1 VVAVGAAAAA
11 SVQAEPDLV
20 RWFSIAHGSGLRG
33 GDLAV
38 ENGSHMD
45 EPISARRSEL
55 RRSLSEA
62 SHRIESIIDAAEQA
76 AEEIRTEAR
85 EEAETYLRARREEAD
100 ELVAQRSS
108 EIADVVARVVDRA
121 EQLRGEADAILGELR
136 NGTPIPSP
144 SPAPADPQMA
154 PSPVQAVPLAPRQGA
169 DPGTTPPDAESAV
182 RNAPGSDV
190 PEEALLRATQMA
202 VAGHER
208 AEIERVLVAEFAVVD
223 VQAVLDEILG
233 PAAR

>member
-1 VVAVGAAAAA
+1 
-11 SVQAEPDLV
+11 
-20 RWFSIAHGSGLRG
+20 
-33 GDLAV
+33 
-38 ENGSHMD
+38 MD
-45 EPISARRSEL
+45 EPISARRSEV

-62 SHRIESIIDAAEQA
+62 TRRIESIIDAAEQA
-76 AEEIRTEAR
+76 AEEIHTEAR

-144 SPAPADPQMA
+144 GPAPADKQVA
-154 PSPVQAVPLAPRQGA
+154 PSPVGAVPLAPRQSA

-190 PEEALLRATQMA
+190 PEEACCGPRRWRSQVTSALK
-202 VAGHER
+202 
-208 AEIERVLVAEFAVVD
+208 IERVLVAEFAVVD
-223 VQAVLDEILG
+223 VEAVLDEILG